1 MFIPWAVVLIEIRL
15 QNDTLERLMN
25 ERFAI
30 YRRCKMDQI
39 ELPLLEGDLSQISM
53 DEVSAFSLETVSVH
67 R

>member
-1 MFIPWAVVLIEIRL
+1 
-15 QNDTLERLMN
+15 MN

-30 YRRCKMDQI
+30 YRRCKMDQT